1 MEIHEAVKYLVSG
14 KGGTHLPVS
23 KASGDA
29 DHRLMGAAWAALH
42 GGYRGNTYEGP
53 DKDAAIAKL
62 KAMYKREGM
71 DTPSEAWNRSL
82 ESKPLSLLSE
92 ADIVAKFGDNYGSL
106 QYKVQ
111 SAIQNNIR
119 DGVDMDCDDDG
130 AQDTNEFCWVRD
142 LFPDYAVYTM
152 NDGETFMCAWH
163 RNADD
168 SIWLGE
174 PFPADQAYITRD
186 EPYPEEEGAEES
198 ARFAFSN
205 CEQLRES
212 AYDAV
217 KGELTV
223 RIISPGFNRSRERY
237 YPPDTL
243 KRDYKIF
250 EGAKM
255 FADHA
260 TEAQEKAKPE
270 GSVNDW
276 VASVTK
282 VWPESDGTLMGMCA
296 VIDPP
301 FKEKL
306 ATLASKNLL
315 SEMGVSIRAIGEAT
329 PQTIEG
335 QETRYVESLIA
346 SRSVDFVT
354 YAGAGGAVLAIESA
368 SLVDDNDVDLMTE
381 AKLRQRRPDLVNLIE
396 TRKGIEMSKTLEV
409 QLSEAQ
415 TQLTAANM
423 KIATMEKAAKQQTA
437 AAELTKLLT
446 ESKLPAVAVDRLKK
460 QFKDAEKTEG
470 MAEAITAEAEYIK
483 TLAPIAKHNGAE
495 DNNTN
500 NEADVA
506 KRKADLVE
514 SYKALG
520 LPEAQAKIAAGVK

>member
-1 MEIHEAVKYLVSG
+1 MAVKHLVSA
-14 KGGTHLPVS
+14 KGEMHLPVS
-23 KASGDA
+23 KAGGEP

-42 GGYRGNTYEGP
+42 GGYRGNTYKGP
-53 DKDAAIAKL
+53 DKEAAIAKL
-62 KAMYKREGM
+62 KAMYKKEGM

-82 ESKPLSLLSE
+82 ESKSLSILSE
-92 ADIVAKFGDNYGSL
+92 ADIVAKLGDSYGSL

-111 SAIQNNIR
+111 SAIQDNIR

-130 AQDTNEFCWVRD
+130 AQDINEYCWVRD

-186 EPYPEEEGAEES
+186 APYPEEEGTEES
-198 ARFAFSN
+198 ARFAFGN

-223 RIISPGFNRSRERY
+223 RIISPGFNKSKERY
-237 YPPDTL
+237 YPADTL
-243 KRDYKIF
+243 KRDFKIF

-260 TEAQEKAKPE
+260 TEAQEKTRPE

-276 VASVTK
+276 VASMTR
-282 VWPESDGTLMGMCA
+282 VWPESDGTLMGTCA

-368 SLVDDNDVDLMTE
+368 SLVDENDVDLMTE
-381 AKLRQRRPDLVNLIE
+381 AKLRQRRPDLVKLIE
-396 TRKGIEMSKTLEV
+396 TRKGTEMSKTIEV
-409 QLSEAQ
+409 QLAEAQ
-415 TQLTAANM
+415 TALTVATT

-460 QFKDAEKTEG
+460 QFEGADKVEG
-470 MAEAITAEAEYIK
+470 MVEAIAAEAEYIK
-483 TLAPIAKHNGAE
+483 TLSPIVKHNGAE
-495 DNNTN
+495 DNKTTV
-500 NEADVA
+500 EADEL
-506 KRKADLVE
+506 KRKSNLVE
-514 SYKALG
+514 SYRSLG
-520 LPEAQAKIAAGVK
+520 LPEDQAKIAAGVK